1 MASKDNLSI
10 SLKVKYNFICTRLKL
25 SHAYRYRQY
34 CGKRERGKFANQ
46 ICLLR
51 LASIKSTAES
61 CRTEPSR
68 MCYLP
73 EECYIPLSFPL
84 KFCYFL
90 PAKST
95 RFLIPEPSPSWS
107 VMRAKTLGTKIPPLS
122 ARGPLFRGAETT
134 S

>member
-10 SLKVKYNFICTRLKL
+10 SLKVKYNFICIRLIL
-25 SHAYRYRQY
+25 SHAYRYRLEQY
-34 CGKRERGKFANQ
+34 CEKRERGKFANQ

-51 LASIKSTAES
+51 LASLKSTAES

-90 PAKST
+90 T
-95 RFLIPEPSPSWS
+95 RIE
-107 VMRAKTLGTKIPPLS
+107 
-122 ARGPLFRGAETT
+122 
-134 S
+134 